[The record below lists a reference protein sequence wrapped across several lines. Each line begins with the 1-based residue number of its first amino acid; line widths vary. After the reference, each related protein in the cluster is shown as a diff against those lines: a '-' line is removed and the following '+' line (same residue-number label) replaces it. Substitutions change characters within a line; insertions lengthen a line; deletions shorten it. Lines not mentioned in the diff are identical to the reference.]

1 MRLGVLILAAA
12 LLLIPA
18 QPGGSSDCRSIGR
31 HAAAFSPDGSI
42 LAVVLDE
49 GICPRW
55 SVAISWRG
63 GPITSLGAQD
73 LDGSAASLS
82 WSPDGRYIVA
92 GFLGTRRPLVVYDT
106 QMQDGAPRTI
116 AEGTSPAWS
125 PDGRSIAYVNAFGGI
140 HLVAPDGTND
150 RRIAVG
156 NRPAWSSDSSLL
168 AYDRGGSVF
177 VAAADGSGE
186 RRLTAGERAR
196 WSPDGTLVGV
206 VRDGSAYLVRP
217 DGSAEQRIGAGEA
230 IQWSPSGDEV
240 ALLDSMGVLRLV
252 LLSTGQTRR
261 VAEDVGA
268 AAMDP
273 LWDRIATVLRVGRRS
288 EVYVAESSGA
298 HPARFTASQCALYTA
313 RCVHGTD
320 RADRII
326 GTAERD
332 VVFPGAG
339 DDRVW
344 GGGGD
349 DRIDTSYG
357 RDFVAAGAA
366 NDIVFTHGNDDR
378 LYGGLG
384 TDYLDPGNGEDV
396 VDGGPGTD
404 SISVAGDARV
414 DRVRCGR
421 GRDFVSA
428 DRIDRV
434 GRDCETVRYPTP

>member
-18 QPGGSSDCRSIGR
+18 RPGAGSDCRSIGR

-42 LAVVLDE
+42 LAVVMDE

-55 SVAISWRG
+55 SVAISWRV
-63 GPITSLGAQD
+63 GPVTSLGGQD
-73 LDGSAASLS
+73 QEDSAASLS
-82 WSPDGRYIVA
+82 WSPAGRYIVA
-92 GFLGTRRPLVVYDT
+92 GFLGTRRPVVVYDT
-106 QMQDGAPRTI
+106 EMPDGAPRTI
-116 AEGTSPAWS
+116 AEGASPAWS
-125 PDGRSIAYVNAFGGI
+125 PDGRSIAYADAFGGI

-150 RRIAVG
+150 RRVAVG
-156 NRPAWSSDSSLL
+156 IRPAWSSDSSLL
-168 AYDRGGSVF
+168 AYDRGGFVF
-177 VAAADGSGE
+177 VAGAEGSGE
-186 RRLTAGERAR
+186 RRLTAGERAS
-196 WSPDGTLVGV
+196 WSPDGTWVGF
-206 VRDGSAYLVRP
+206 VREGSAYLVRP
-217 DGSAEQRIGAGEA
+217 DGSAERRIGAGEA
-230 IQWSPSGDEV
+230 IQWSPSGGEV
-240 ALLDSMGVLRLV
+240 ALLDSVGVLRLV
-252 LLSTGQTRR
+252 SLSTGQTRR

-268 AAMDP
+268 AAMAP
-273 LWDRIATVLRVGRRS
+273 EWDRIATVLRVGRRS
-288 EVYVAESSGA
+288 EVYVAESNGA
-298 HPARFTASQCALYTA
+298 HPARFTASQCDLYTA
-313 RCVHGTD
+313 RCVHGTN
-320 RADRII
+320 RADRIV

-344 GGGGD
+344 GGDGD
-349 DRIDTSYG
+349 DRIDTAYG

-366 NDIVFTHGNDDR
+366 NDIVFAHGNDDR

-421 GRDFVSA
+421 GRDFVYA
-428 DRIDRV
+428 DPVDRV
-434 GRDCETVRYPTP
+434 ARDCETVRYLTP

>member
-18 QPGGSSDCRSIGR
+18 QPGAGGDCRAIGR
-31 HAAAFSPDGSI
+31 PAAAFSPDGSI
-42 LAVVLDE
+42 LAVVMDE

-63 GPITSLGAQD
+63 GPVTSLGGQD
-73 LDGSAASLS
+73 LEGSAASLS

-92 GFLGTRRPLVVYDT
+92 GFLGTRRPVVVYDT
-106 QMQDGAPRTI
+106 EMQHGSPRTI

-125 PDGRSIAYVNAFGGI
+125 PYGGSIAYVDALGGI

-186 RRLTAGERAR
+186 RRLTAGERAS
-196 WSPDGTLVGV
+196 WSPEGTWVGI
-206 VRDGSAYLVRP
+206 VREGSSYLVRP
-217 DGSAEQRIGAGEA
+217 DGSAERRIGAGEV
-230 IQWSPSGDEV
+230 IQWSPAGDEV
-240 ALLDSMGVLRLV
+240 ALLDAAGVLRRV
-252 LLSTGQTRR
+252 SLSTGWSQR
-261 VAEDVGA
+261 VAEDVAA
-268 AAMDP
+268 AAMAP

-298 HPARFTASQCALYTA
+298 HPARFTASQCDLYTA
-313 RCVHGTD
+313 RCAYGTD
-320 RADRII
+320 RDDRIV

-349 DRIDTSYG
+349 DRIDTAYG

-384 TDYLDPGNGEDV
+384 TDYLYPGNGEDV
-396 VDGGPGTD
+396 VDGGPGRD
-404 SISVAGDARV
+404 VILVAGDDRV

-421 GRDFVSA
+421 GRDVVYA
-428 DRIDRV
+428 DPVDRV
-434 GRDCETVRYPTP
+434 ARDCETIRYPTP